1 VSSGN
6 DDELEAI
13 AVRNEEKKKK
23 IAYVSMI
30 LSG

>member
-13 AVRNEEKKKK
+13 AVRNEEKKK